1 MTNQTPESV
10 IAEARGFW
18 GSETREYTEGLVSRL
33 ADALEAAEA
42 RVKELEA
49 ATGLST
55 KKKQNQREGRKM
67 NRILTGVVLAVAVFV
82 PASPAL
88 ADVTI
93 SETDPIEVVEEITDP
108 DWDTQPEWAY
118 EWRDR
123 EYRPNCN
130 ADGTGERTVWQ
141 SMWRPSE
148 PTWDGAEWV
157 TYDDWAEWAWPEAM
171 QAVYKPLEPGDCE
184 TVPGEAPASTDG
196 DTDGDPGVLAET
208 GFDVLPLA
216 AVGIGLLAA
225 GVFLAVLARRK
236 EMG

>member
-1 MTNQTPESV
+1 V
-10 IAEARGFW
+10 K
-18 GSETREYTEGLVSRL
+18 
-33 ADALEAAEA
+33 
-42 RVKELEA
+42 RVL
-49 ATGLST
+49 
-55 KKKQNQREGRKM
+55 
-67 NRILTGVVLAVAVFV
+67 IVAVLVAAFFV
-82 PASPAL
+82 HASPAL
-88 ADVTI
+88 ADMI
-93 SETDPIEVVEEITDP
+93 IPETDPVEVVEEIEIP
-108 DWDTQPEWAY
+108 DAPEWAY

-148 PTWDGAEWV
+148 PTWDGTVWV

-196 DTDGDPGVLAET
+196 DTDGDPVVLAET

-225 GVFLAVLARRK
+225 GIFLAALARRTT
-236 EMG
+236 